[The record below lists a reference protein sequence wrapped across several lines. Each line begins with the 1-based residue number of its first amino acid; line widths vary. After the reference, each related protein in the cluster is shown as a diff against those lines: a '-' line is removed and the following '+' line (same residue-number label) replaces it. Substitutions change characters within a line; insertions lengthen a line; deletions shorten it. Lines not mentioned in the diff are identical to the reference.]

1 MENQADGTMECDE
14 AERADQAG
22 ATDAQAIIQIEHLC
36 TQFDDVVVHSNL
48 NLSVNRGEIVSLVG
62 GSGSGKTVLLRQML
76 GLTQPASGS
85 VRIFGED
92 INRIDAPQLQQL
104 RNRWGMLFQQGALFS
119 ALTVFDNVAQPM
131 RELRVLPKALIRDAA
146 LLKLQ
151 MAGIGPEHAR
161 KMPADLSGG
170 MIKRVALARA
180 LALEPELLFLD
191 EPTAGLDPNASES
204 FVDLIR
210 ALHDEMHLTVVM
222 VTHDLDTLF
231 ALSSRVAVLA
241 DKHIIAY
248 CRPDKVVE
256 FRHPFIETFFRGERG
271 QRAIEAMPDQ
281 GTERRRRQQPF
292 SHDDRRK
299 PQAS

>member
-1 MENQADGTMECDE
+1 MEHTKEQVPENMADCPA
-14 AERADQAG
+14 AE
-22 ATDAQAIIQIEHLC
+22 TSAQPIIQIENLC
-36 TQFDDVVVHSNL
+36 TKFGDVVVHENV
-48 NLSVNRGEIVSLVG
+48 NLSINQGEIVSLVG

-76 GLTQPASGS
+76 GLNHPASGA

-92 INRIDAPQLQQL
+92 INKISEQELQKL
-104 RNRWGMLFQQGALFS
+104 RNRWGMLFQHGALFS

-131 RELRVLPKALIRDAA
+131 RELRVLPKQLIREAA
-146 LLKLQ
+146 MLKLQ
-151 MAGIGPEHAR
+151 MAGIAPEHAL
-161 KMPADLSGG
+161 KMPSDLSGG

-210 ALHDEMHLTVVM
+210 TLRDEMRLTVVM

-231 ALSSRVAVLA
+231 SLSSRVAVLA

-248 CRPDKVVE
+248 CKPENVVE
-256 FRHPFIETFFRGERG
+256 FKHPFIETFFRGERG
-271 QRAIEAMPDQ
+271 LRAIEAMPDTPEESRQ
-281 GTERRRRQQPF
+281 ERQHQD
-292 SHDDRRK
+292 ST
-299 PQAS
+299 S

>member
-1 MENQADGTMECDE
+1 MADTRDNVMQCDPAE
-14 AERADQAG
+14 AAARP
-22 ATDAQAIIQIEHLC
+22 IIQIENLY
-36 TQFDDVVVHSNL
+36 TQFGDVVVHED
-48 NLSVNRGEIVSLVG
+48 LSLTINQGEIVSLVG

-76 GLTQPASGS
+76 GLNHPARGT
-85 VRIFGED
+85 VRVFGED
-92 INRIDAPQLQQL
+92 INSIDQQHLQQL

-119 ALTVFDNVAQPM
+119 AFTVFDNVAQPM
-131 RELRVLPKALIRDAA
+131 RELRVLPKQLIRDAA

-151 MAGIGPEHAR
+151 MAGIGPEHAL
-161 KMPADLSGG
+161 KMPSDLSGG

-210 ALHDEMHLTVVM
+210 TLRDEMQLTVVM

-231 ALSSRVAVLA
+231 SLSSRVAVLA

-248 CRPDKVVE
+248 CEPANVVE
-256 FRHPFIETFFRGERG
+256 FKHPFIETFFRGERG
-271 QRAIEAMPDQ
+271 LRAIEAMPDAPDNN
-281 GTERRRRQQPF
+281 EESRQEHKQQQRQ
-292 SHDDRRK
+292 DK
-299 PQAS
+299 AS

>member
-1 MENQADGTMECDE
+1 MLPDIDHNMSDCMDEHADNPQT
-14 AERADQAG
+14 
-22 ATDAQAIIQIEHLC
+22 IIEIDHLS
-36 TQFDDVVVHSNL
+36 TRFGEVVVHED
-48 NLSVNRGEIVSLVG
+48 LSLKINQGEIVSLVG

-76 GLTQPASGS
+76 GLNQPASGS
-85 VRIFGED
+85 VCVFGED
-92 INRIDAPQLQQL
+92 INRIDAEHLQQL

-131 RELRVLPKALIRDAA
+131 RELRVLPKQLIRDAA

-151 MAGIGPEHAR
+151 MAGIGPEHAL
-161 KMPADLSGG
+161 KMPSDLSGG

-204 FVDLIR
+204 FVNLIR
-210 ALHDEMHLTVVM
+210 ELRDELHLTVVM

-256 FRHPFIETFFRGERG
+256 FKHPFIETFFRGERG
-271 QRAIEAMPDQ
+271 QRAFEALPEKPGQNQ
-281 GTERRRRQQPF
+281 GGESP
-292 SHDDRRK
+292 SL
-299 PQAS
+299 